1 LCLFCLAA
9 CLEHLVDAGSLQTGP
24 IKSSSWRIYPFS
36 KDVSEN
42 FTVLEEEDLTQYP
55 SIRELLIR
63 FMRVYSI
70 FTEKVVY
77 TILFGLMVLCLE
89 GCGERNLVK
98 YCNFFLMN

>member
-42 FTVLEEEDLTQYP
+42 FTVLEEEDLTE
-55 SIRELLIR
+55 SIPYLLKR
-63 FMRVYSI
+63 L
-70 FTEKVVY
+70 FTLFYLGSWCCAWKAVVKE
-77 TILFGLMVLCLE
+77 I
-89 GCGERNLVK
+89 
-98 YCNFFLMN
+98 